1 MPFPT
6 EACLAGGKS
15 QIRKTDGTM
24 VMMPPRQKE
33 LDIFEELIVNGKL
46 DTQNRPNNIIH
57 IIKGRSSEFP
67 KYIKV
72 FQYVDLGTGRS
83 EDLLVLD
90 KDNNPIKINKTYIE
104 YD

>member
-1 MPFPT
+1 
-6 EACLAGGKS
+6 
-15 QIRKTDGTM
+15 M